1 MRLDKFICDCTG
13 LTRSQAGK
21 LIRQGLVLVNQ
32 ILCKQ
37 PATQVSSTDVVVLE
51 DEQLQL
57 IGLRYFVMH
66 KPAGYV
72 CSTDDPDHNTVFTLM
87 DEPLM
92 ERLHTVGRLDLDT
105 TGLLLIT
112 DDGQWSHKIS
122 SPKHQCAKTYRA
134 WLADPVDASAIA
146 LFEDGVMLRGEKNLT
161 KPAQLEI
168 IAPQECLLTIHE
180 GRYHQVKRMFAA
192 IGNKVEQLH
201 REKIGDF
208 QLDATGLAQ
217 GEYRALT
224 VAEAAAL
231 ACVAT
236 VADAR

>member
-21 LIRQGLVLVNQ
+21 LIRQGLVQVNQ
-32 ILCKQ
+32 QLCKQ
-37 PATQVSSTDVVVLE
+37 PAAQLKTTDKVWLE
-51 DEQLQL
+51 EEELQL

-72 CSTDDPDHNTVFTLM
+72 CSTEDPDHNTVFMLM

-92 ERLHTVGRLDLDT
+92 DKLHTVGRLDLDT

-122 SPKHQCAKTYRA
+122 SPKHECAKTYRA
-134 WLADPVDASAIA
+134 WLADPVEDSAIA
-146 LFEDGVMLRGEKNLT
+146 LFAEGVMLRGEKLPT
-161 KPAQLEI
+161 KPAQLVI
-168 IAPQECLLTIHE
+168 VSPTECLLTIHE

-192 IGNKVEQLH
+192 IGNKVERLH
-201 REKIGDF
+201 REQIGSF
-208 QLDATGLAQ
+208 ALDSTALTP

-224 VAEAAAL
+224 PAEVAAL
-231 ACVAT
+231 VA
-236 VADAR
+236 